1 MRHVLACS
9 ALGAALLMSAAPAN
23 AQVSIGITIGQPPP
37 PQVYR
42 VPARPNP
49 DFIWVEGYWYPQGHH
64 YKWHDGYWTRPPFA
78 GAYWV
83 EPYYRHGQYFDGYW
97 DGGRGRFDHHH
108 EWDHDRDRRD
118 EDRSDHDEHHDK
130 HH

>member
-1 MRHVLACS
+1 
-9 ALGAALLMSAAPAN
+9 MSAAPAS

-42 VPARPNP
+42 VPARPSP
-49 DFIWVEGYWYPQGHH
+49 DFTWVDGYWYPQGKH

-83 EPYYRHGQYFDGYW
+83 EPYYQRGQYFQGYW
-97 DGGRGRFDHHH
+97 DGSHGRFDHRH

-118 EDRSDHDEHHDK
+118 EHRYDRHDDHGDHDDHDDDHGK
-130 HH
+130 HR